1 MNSEDIIFHSFKI
14 NEGYKSEEWG
24 VGENEL
30 LFSILGIIN
39 GHVCLPELAVTW
51 IFIPFYSPLNENWNN
66 LVSTTKSFIPA
77 PFKAL
82 V

>member
-30 LFSILGIIN
+30 LFSILGRIN
-39 GHVCLPELAVTW
+39 GHVCLPEPVVTW
-51 IFIPFYSPLNENWNN
+51 ILILFRLLQMKKKKTWYQLTLNTI
-66 LVSTTKSFIPA
+66 LLSDF
-77 PFKAL
+77 
-82 V
+82 